1 VIVPDARAL
10 TLRRAGLLERQGL
23 FDIRIEDGVIASVAP
38 AGPGHEGVD
47 LHGGLVWPGFVDLHT
62 HLDKGH
68 IWPRAANPD
77 GTFAGAFATVKAD
90 REANW
95 SAADIERRF
104 EFGLR
109 CAYAHG
115 TVAIRT
121 HLDSAAPQHRISW
134 PLFAELRARWA
145 GRIALQ
151 GVALIPLVALD
162 DRAYAEELAALVA
175 ATGGIMG
182 GALLPL
188 PDLAERIGFLVEL
201 AMRHGL
207 DLDLHV
213 DESLDDGAH
222 SLPILAEAALA
233 RGYGGRIVVGHCC
246 SLTTQPA
253 ADVAHALDLVARA
266 GIGVVSLPMC
276 NMYLQDRT
284 PGRTPR
290 RRGVTL
296 LHEMAAR
303 GIPVA
308 VASDNCRDPFYQ
320 YGDHDMVEVFR
331 EAVRIAHLDHPHG
344 TWHRAVTSTPAE
356 LMGLPPGVVA
366 QGAPADLV
374 LFRARSLP
382 ELLCR
387 PQSDRAVLRQGRPI
401 DTALPDY
408 RELDGVG

>member
-1 VIVPDARAL
+1 MSPIR
-10 TLRRAGLLERQGL
+10 TLRRARLLEREGL
-23 FDIRIEDGVIASVAP
+23 FDIAIADGVIAAITPS
-38 AGPGHEGVD
+38 AGATED
-47 LHGGLVWPGFVDLHT
+47 LDGLDLDGGLVWPGFVDLHT

-68 IWPRAANPD
+68 IWPRAPNPD
-77 GTFAGAFATVKAD
+77 GTFAAALATVAAD
-90 REANW
+90 RAAHW
-95 SAADIERRF
+95 TAADIERRF

-121 HLDSAAPQHRISW
+121 HLDSVPPQHRITW

-145 GRIALQ
+145 DRIALQ
-151 GVALIPLVALD
+151 GVALVPLVALE

-175 ATGGIMG
+175 ACGGIMG
-182 GALLPL
+182 GVLLPL
-188 PDLAERIGFLVEL
+188 PDLAARIGALLDL

-213 DESLDDGAH
+213 DESLDEGAH
-222 SLPILAEAALA
+222 SLPLLAEAALA

-246 SLTTQPA
+246 SLTMQPA
-253 ADVAHALDLVARA
+253 DAVAHALDLVARA
-266 GIGVVSLPMC
+266 GIAVVSLPMC
-276 NMYLQDRT
+276 NMYLQDRA

-320 YGDHDMVEVFR
+320 YGDHDMIEVFR
-331 EAVRIAHLDHPHG
+331 EAVRIAHLDHPHA
-344 TWHRAVTSTPAE
+344 TWHRAVTATPAA
-356 LMGLPPGVVA
+356 LMGRAAEVA
-366 QGAPADLV
+366 VGTPADLV
-374 LFRARSLP
+374 LLRARDLT
-382 ELLCR
+382 EMLCR
-387 PQSDRAVLRQGRPI
+387 PQSDRVVLRRGQRL
-401 DTALPDY
+401 DVSVPDY
-408 RELDGVG
+408 RAL